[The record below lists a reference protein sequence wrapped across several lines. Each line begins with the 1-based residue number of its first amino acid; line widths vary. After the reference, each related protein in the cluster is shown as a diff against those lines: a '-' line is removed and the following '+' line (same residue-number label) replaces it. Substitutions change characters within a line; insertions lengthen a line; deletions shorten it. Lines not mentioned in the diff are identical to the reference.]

1 MKIKRLIRRLIEWL
15 KANSI
20 SADKILE
27 CIEYITK

>member
-15 KANSI
+15 RGRGIDES
-20 SADKILE
+20 DMLD